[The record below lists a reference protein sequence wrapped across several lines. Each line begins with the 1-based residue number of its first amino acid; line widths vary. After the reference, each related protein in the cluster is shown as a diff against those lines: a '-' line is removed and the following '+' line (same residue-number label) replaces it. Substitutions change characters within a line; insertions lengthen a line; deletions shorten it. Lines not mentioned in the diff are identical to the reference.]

1 MIKLIEKTINIFLM
15 KGLTCA
21 QSTSHCSFLT
31 SPCQNGGTCINTIN
45 GYSCQCNGLYQ
56 GSDCSIPADPCTS
69 DPCLASGAVSC
80 QVTPNGTNYGFL
92 CTCQAG
98 HTGKYEKIMKKK
110 FSRKKNCFRN
120 TL

>member
-1 MIKLIEKTINIFLM
+1 M

-56 GSDCSIPADPCTS
+56 GSDCSIPADPCAS

-120 TL
+120 TLWDDIKSMC